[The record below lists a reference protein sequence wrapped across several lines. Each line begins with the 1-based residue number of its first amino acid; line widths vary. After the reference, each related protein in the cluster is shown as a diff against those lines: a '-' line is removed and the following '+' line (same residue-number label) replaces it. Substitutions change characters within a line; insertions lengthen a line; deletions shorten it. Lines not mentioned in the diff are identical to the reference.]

1 MRIDI
6 EEGQRDQL
14 EASIKKRL
22 DEIDGETP
30 KSIRSAKAPKAEKPF
45 KPKQEAVVHI
55 SKAALV
61 RALKSWGLGVNH

>member
-1 MRIDI
+1 MKINI
-6 EEGQRDQL
+6 KEGQRDEL

-30 KSIRSAKAPKAEKPF
+30 KSIHSAKAPKPEKPF
-45 KPKQEAVVHI
+45 KPKEEATIHI

-61 RALKSWGLGVNH
+61 RALKSWGLGANH